1 MSKRYIR
8 ENMNPCA
15 VPVLFVLK
23 KIEFEGCAL
32 IITMS
37 TIL

>member
-1 MSKRYIR
+1 MSKRYIG

-15 VPVLFVLK
+15 VPVLLVLK
-23 KIEFEGCAL
+23 KIEFKECAL